1 MLSVNS
7 MGVLL
12 AACGYF
18 LWIGATSTMLMIL
31 PAVSSF
37 QMPLLTKARTMQ
49 LTKVRMTDA
58 SSRTTNAAPARQP
71 TLTPDTVWK
80 LRLILRG
87 VATAKGKKV
96 DEIFVLSGSFVEEE
110 GYEPPQGFFAQLS
123 LSQQGDNDGVEQ
135 RLQIVKSRW
144 QLSEDPE
151 DRKDGLWIWGLFK
164 EPLYPFML
172 LQLETAA
179 VPLVGRTDDDKD
191 FILPLQLYAQVN
203 HKRKDGA
210 VLLDG
215 TTEVKVR
222 QMETINAD
230 PFGASKVDIYEEV
243 SIGSLAIRPVA

>member
-1 MLSVNS
+1 MTKLGLSELS
-7 MGVLL
+7 
-12 AACGYF
+12 
-18 LWIGATSTMLMIL
+18 SS
-31 PAVSSF
+31 VSG
-37 QMPLLTKARTMQ
+37 
-49 LTKVRMTDA
+49 
-58 SSRTTNAAPARQP
+58 RQHQA
-71 TLTPDTVWK
+71 TLTQDTLWK
-80 LRLILRG
+80 LRLVLRG

-96 DEIFVLSGSFVEEE
+96 DEIFVISGSFMEEE
-110 GYEPPQGFFAQLS
+110 GYEPPQGYFVQQLS
-123 LSQQGDNDGVEQ
+123 SSKQGDDNGSNE
-135 RLQIVKSRW
+135 RLKIVKSRW
-144 QLSEDPE
+144 QLSEDPA

-164 EPLYPFML
+164 EPLHPFML

-179 VPLVGRTDDDKD
+179 VPLAGRTDDDKD

>member
-1 MLSVNS
+1 
-7 MGVLL
+7 
-12 AACGYF
+12 
-18 LWIGATSTMLMIL
+18 MLMMVV
-31 PAVSSF
+31 PAVSF
-37 QMPLLTKARTMQ
+37 PMPLPPKARTMRIS
-49 LTKVRMTDA
+49 KFGMADA
-58 SSRTTNAAPARQP
+58 SSSTTNAATPPP
-71 TLTPDTVWK
+71 TLTSDTVWK
-80 LRLILRG
+80 LRLVLRG

-96 DEIFVLSGSFVEEE
+96 DEIFLLSGSFVEEE
-110 GYEPPQGFFAQLS
+110 GYEPPQGSFTQRS
-123 LSQQGDNDGVEQ
+123 SQQGGDDSGE

-172 LQLETAA
+172 LQLETEA
-179 VPLVGRTDDDKD
+179 VPLPGRNDEDKD

-210 VLLDG
+210 ALLEG

-230 PFGASKVDIYEEV
+230 PFGASKVDVYEEV
-243 SIGSLAIRPVA
+243 SIGSLSIRPVA